1 MKRSPA
7 LIRLSRDHHR
17 ALDVARRLRRATPDD
32 LDAVLAHLH
41 EFWEPHGRRH
51 FELEERHLLD
61 AMPETDTEWHAAA
74 ERTRR
79 EHDTI
84 RARVRGVGDVSAAH
98 ELGTLLHDH
107 VRFEERELFAL
118 LEGRLTEAQL
128 ARIAAAL
135 ED

>member
-32 LDAVLAHLH
+32 LDAVLEYLR
-41 EFWEPHGRRH
+41 EFWDPHGRTH
-51 FELEERHLLD
+51 FELEERHLVDALD
-61 AMPETDTEWHAAA
+61 DTDWREAAS
-74 ERTRR
+74 RMCR
-79 EHDTI
+79 EHDEI
-84 RARVRGVGDVSAAH
+84 RACIASVAGVDSAR

-118 LEGRLTEAQL
+118 LEDRLTEAQL
-128 ARIAAAL
+128 AEIAVAL
-135 ED
+135 EE